1 MRNLKYICAQPASLY
16 YAWQV
21 EVMLNN
27 FIENGIDLKDVD
39 IVCSKISVEV
49 GSDWIAL
56 QNGYNANFYFY
67 DDTRDDK
74 SYQPSLQAH
83 ILEKHWKANC
93 ILECTP
99 IFFHDADFLFV
110 RPFDFEPFLKDDNWY
125 FSDTISYIGSTYIL
139 SKGQEVFDAM
149 CNSIGIEKQLVLD
162 NQRNSGGAQ
171 KLFKNITSHYW
182 RKVYDHQIKLHK
194 ALQSVAHIKK
204 ENDPYGI
211 QVWTASMWAEL
222 WTGLMMGRQIR
233 VPKEFDFCFAVDN
246 INVFDR
252 LSFYHNAGVSGS
264 NDTYFNKTE
273 FINRLPYG
281 NCIEPNKEFTS
292 HFYWQWIDKTAKIT
306 KLL

>member
-1 MRNLKYICAQPASLY
+1 MRSLKYICAQPASLY

-21 EVMLNN
+21 EVMINN
-27 FIENGIDLKDVD
+27 FMANGIDLKDVD
-39 IVCSKISVEV
+39 IVCGISEQI
-49 GSDWIAL
+49 GSDWLAL

-67 DDTRDDK
+67 EDTREDK

-83 ILEKHWKANC
+83 ILEKHWEANC

-125 FSDTISYIGSTYIL
+125 FSDTISYIGSNYIL

-149 CNSIGIEKQLVLD
+149 TNSIGIDKQLVLD

-171 KLFKNITSHYW
+171 KLFKSINSHYW
-182 RKVYDHQIKLHK
+182 RKVYEHQNKLYK
-194 ALQSVAHIKK
+194 ALKTVSHIKK
-204 ENDPYGI
+204 DNDPYGI
-211 QVWTASMWAEL
+211 QIWTASMWAEL

-233 VPKEFDFCFAVDN
+233 VPREFDFCFAVDP

-264 NDTYFNKTE
+264 HDGYFNKTD
-273 FINRLPYG
+273 FINRVPYG
-281 NCIEPNKEFTS
+281 NCIEPKKEFTS
-292 HFYWQWIDKTAKIT
+292 HFYWEWVEKTAKVT
-306 KLL
+306 KL